1 MNFSEAAIG
10 GVLWKKLLLKILQYS
25 QESCRLATL
34 LKTDSS
40 TGVFLWILRDLKEN
54 LFQRKSA
61 DGCFWFFKTATEQ
74 RWAAASVLTLLLS
87 SDNLLTGYEQLSY

>member
-54 LFQRKSA
+54 LFQRTSA
-61 DGCFWFFKTATEQ
+61 DCCFWFFKRATEQ
-74 RWAAASVLTLLLS
+74 RWATASVLSLLLS